1 MPSRST
7 VARFGAFV
15 IACALIAPPA
25 FAQSASPAPSAA
37 PASPAASASPP
48 APLTTA
54 PAGGPYAAAVAKI
67 AGDAPEAMR
76 RQRAPGMALAL
87 TDRKGTIAVL
97 TFGDA
102 DVAAH
107 RPVTPAT
114 RFGIGSITKS
124 MTAIALLQARDRG
137 AFDPHA
143 PVTRYLPWFSVRT
156 RWRALTP
163 HDLLTH
169 TSGLPDGGLGY
180 GAPYDVALLRDQQTG
195 FAPGSHWSYSNVG
208 YETLGEIVAAIDRR
222 PWSAIV
228 RDGVLARV
236 GMTSSATDWTFDT
249 LASAATG
256 YLPREDDRIADPR
269 AWNLAPVPFT
279 EFTDAAGS
287 VLSTPGDMAAYAR
300 MILNGGVA
308 DGGARIIS
316 PASYRLLTTAAT
328 TAGGP
333 SVPGLYQQ
341 YAYGLAVHRLDGDLV
356 VGHTGGTTPY
366 TACLEDDLTTGFG
379 AVALTNVGDI
389 AERPCAIVEHALRTL
404 RAAAKGKPLPALPAA
419 PDLAQVKNARA
430 YAGTYRTPAHDAQ
443 LVIVA
448 PRPDRLAL
456 VAGGVQHPLIPAGAG
471 IFWTDDAR
479 FRLSG
484 IRFIPDPKMHRANEL
499 VAAGRWYATPAYRG
513 PTTFPHPAAWDAYTG
528 HYRYPGAHPY
538 DPSVRVQ
545 LVKGAL
551 AFDDGTPLVPLADG
565 SFRVGAEPW
574 GAERVRFDTVTGGR
588 AQRALY
594 TGVALYRVPT
604 P

>member
-15 IACALIAPPA
+15 IACALVAAPA
-25 FAQSASPAPSAA
+25 LARVGSPAPT
-37 PASPAASASPP
+37 PAAS
-48 APLTTA
+48 TA
-54 PAGGPYAAAVAKI
+54 TLPVGGPYAAAVAKI
-67 AGDAPEAMR
+67 AADAPEAMR

-87 TDRKGTIAVL
+87 TDHNGTIAVL
-97 TFGDA
+97 TFGEA

-137 AFDPHA
+137 AFDPRA
-143 PVTRYLPWFSVRT
+143 PVTHYLPWFAVRT

-195 FAPGSHWSYSNVG
+195 FAPGTHWSYSNVG
-208 YETLGEIVAAIDRR
+208 YETLGEIVAAVDHR

-228 RDGVLARV
+228 RDGVLART

-249 LASAATG
+249 LATAATG
-256 YLPREDDRIADPR
+256 YLPREDDRLPNPR
-269 AWNLAPVPFT
+269 AWALVPVPFT

-287 VLSTPGDMAAYAR
+287 VLSTAGDMAKYAR

-308 DGGARIIS
+308 DGGARVIS
-316 PASYRLLTTAAT
+316 PASYALLTTAAA
-328 TAGGP
+328 TAGSGG
-333 SVPGLYQQ
+333 VPGLYEK
-341 YAYGLAVHRLDGDLV
+341 YAYGLAVHRLDGDRV

-404 RAAAKGKPLPALPAA
+404 RAAAKGKPLPSLPAA
-419 PDLAQVKNARA
+419 PDLAQVKNARR
-430 YAGTYRTPAHDAQ
+430 YAGTYRTPARDAAIT
-443 LVIVA
+443 VVA
-448 PRPDRLAL
+448 PQPDRLAL
-456 VAGGVQHPLIPAGAG
+456 VVNGAQHPLLPVGGG

-484 IRFIPDPKMHRANEL
+484 IRFIPDPKTHRANEL
-499 VAAGRWYATPAYRG
+499 VAAGRWYAAPAYRG
-513 PTTFPHPAAWDAYTG
+513 PIAFAHPRTWDAYPG

-538 DPSVRVQ
+538 DPAVRVQ

-565 SFRVGAEPW
+565 SFRVGAESW
-574 GAERVRFDTVTGGR
+574 GPERVRFDTVIGGR

-594 TGVALYRVPT
+594 TGVPLYRVTT

>member
-1 MPSRST
+1 MPVPT
-7 VARFGAFV
+7 VHPFTPAMAR
-15 IACALIAPPA
+15 IATDAL
-25 FAQSASPAPSAA
+25 
-37 PASPAASASPP
+37 
-48 APLTTA
+48 
-54 PAGGPYAAAVAKI
+54 
-67 AGDAPEAMR
+67 EAMR
-76 RQRAPGMALAL
+76 RQHAPGMALAL
-87 TDRKGTIAVL
+87 TDRKQ
-97 TFGDA
+97 TFEEMAYGYA
-102 DVAAH
+102 DIAAH
-107 RPVTPAT
+107 RPVTSYT

-143 PVTRYLPWFSVRT
+143 PVTRYLPWFSVHT

-180 GAPYDVALLRDQQTG
+180 GAPYDVAMLRDLQTG

-208 YETLGEIVAAIDRR
+208 YETLGEIVSAVDHRS
-222 PWSAIV
+222 WSGIV
-228 RDGVLARV
+228 RDDVLARV
-236 GMTSSATDWTFDT
+236 GMISSSTDWNFDT

-256 YLPREDDRIADPR
+256 YLPREDDRIPDPR
-269 AWNLAPVPFT
+269 AWDLAPVPFT

-287 VLSTPGDMAAYAR
+287 VLATADDMAKYAR

-308 DGGARIIS
+308 DGGVRIIS
-316 PASYRLLTTAAT
+316 PSSYALLTTAAA
-328 TAGGP
+328 TAGTGN
-333 SVPGLYQQ
+333 VPGLYEK

-366 TACLEDDLTTGFG
+366 TACMEDDLTTGFG

-404 RAAAKGKPLPALPAA
+404 RAAAKGKPLPSLPAA
-419 PDLAQVKNARA
+419 PELARVKNARA
-430 YAGTYRTPAHDAQ
+430 YAGTYRTPAHDAAIT
-443 LVIVA
+443 VIT
-448 PRPDRLAL
+448 PQPDRLAL
-456 VAGGVQHPLIPAGAG
+456 VVDGVQHPLLPVGNG

-484 IRFIPDPKMHRANEL
+484 IRFIPDAKAHRANEL

-513 PTTFPHPAAWDAYTG
+513 PTAFPHPAAWNAYTG

-538 DPSVRVQ
+538 DPALRVQ

-551 AFDDGTPLVPLADG
+551 AFEDGTPLVPLADG
-565 SFRVGAEPW
+565 SFRVGAETW
-574 GAERVRFDTVTGGR
+574 GAERMRFDTIADGR

-594 TGVALYRVPT
+594 TGVALYRVTT